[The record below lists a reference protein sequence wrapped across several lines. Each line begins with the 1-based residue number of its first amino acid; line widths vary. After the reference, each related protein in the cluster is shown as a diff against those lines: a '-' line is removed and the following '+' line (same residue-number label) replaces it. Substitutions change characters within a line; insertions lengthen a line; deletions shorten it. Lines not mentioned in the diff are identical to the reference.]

1 MNTTLIHW
9 CGSERTDRVYLE
21 TFNQL
26 IKSHNRLK
34 YTAGIMQSRYTSPE
48 WDLSVTV
55 AHIAINFCLRWDGFA
70 SCLEYAMSNWWLMRL
85 CLSLPYVVQVPPC
98 LVRSGGRGNARQAD
112 RQANLPDVQGRP
124 KGCSLALYTIHFPL
138 ALQDSRRGGGGTHTD
153 QILFSPPIVCVQ
165 WPITE
170 LHTITNPAY
179 PSPHKTPP

>member
-1 MNTTLIHW
+1 MNTTLILW
-9 CGSERTDRVYLE
+9 CGSERTDLVYLE
-21 TFNQL
+21 TSNQL
-26 IKSHNRLK
+26 IKITQPTEIHC
-34 YTAGIMQSRYTSPE
+34 RYCCTSPE

-55 AHIAINFCLRWDGFA
+55 VNTAINFCLRWDWFA
-70 SCLEYAMSNWWLMRL
+70 SCLEDALSNWWLMWL
-85 CLSLPYVVQVPPC
+85 CLSPPYVVQVPA
-98 LVRSGGRGNARQAD
+98 LYGVGGGEMLDRQTG

-124 KGCSLALYTIHFPL
+124 KGCSLASYTIYFPL

-165 WPITE
+165 WPITV